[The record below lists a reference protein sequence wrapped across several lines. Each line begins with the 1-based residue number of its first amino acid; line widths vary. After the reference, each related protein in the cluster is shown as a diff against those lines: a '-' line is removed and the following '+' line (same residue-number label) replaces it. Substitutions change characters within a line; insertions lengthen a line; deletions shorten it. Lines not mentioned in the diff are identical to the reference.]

1 MKKIILFAAVA
12 VAVIG
17 TSCRKEL
24 TCECTST
31 NTTVTTVGGNST
43 TTTSTSSYKVTKAS
57 QKKKDFRLTEGCY
70 GTKDTYTNTFTGGT
84 SVTTSDQ
91 TCEVK

>member
-43 TTTSTSSYKVTKAS
+43 TTTST
-57 QKKKDFRLTEGCY
+57 
-70 GTKDTYTNTFTGGT
+70 
-84 SVTTSDQ
+84 TTILPRSD
-91 TCEVK
+91 C